1 VTETPHTEVEAWNSL
16 TQDTHDEGF
25 ASQCDGFASHC
36 EGVPSQ
42 CDARAPHS
50 VREIRLSVMTLGWS
64 ASLGGYGLMVVTSP
78 T

>member
-1 VTETPHTEVEAWNSL
+1 MTETPHTEVEAWNSL

-36 EGVPSQ
+36 EGFRRGVPSQ

-50 VREIRLSVMTLGWS
+50 VREIRLSVMTLGLS
-64 ASLGGYGLMVVTSP
+64 ASLGW
-78 T
+78 